1 MSSAGSSSLLSPAPV
16 VGTGFT
22 GLGEGILTVA
32 ATGCSSVLLREFRVT
47 LSVGG
52 AGVPFFLFLPGV
64 VAGVVGVGSG
74 MTMSVA
80 PLVYGLMFS

>member
-16 VGTGFT
+16 VDT
-22 GLGEGILTVA
+22 GLGGGILTVA

-47 LSVGG
+47 LSVSG
-52 AGVPFFLFLPGV
+52 AGVLFFLFLPGV
-64 VAGVVGVGSG
+64 VAGVVGADSG
-74 MTMSVA
+74 MAMSLA